1 MEFDKHQKV
10 RSVLTEVIASY
21 IREEANHNPLITVTN
36 LVISSDY
43 KHIKVLFT
51 TIPDTGEEQALI
63 FLKRKGSELR
73 DYIKKNARL
82 KYIPHIDF
90 AVDYGER
97 HRQHID
103 EVVQEIENGKQE

>member
-1 MEFDKHQKV
+1 MEFDKHDKV
-10 RSVLTEVIASY
+10 RSVLTEVIANF

-36 LVISSDY
+36 LVISTDY

-51 TIPDTGEEQALI
+51 TIPDTGEENALI
-63 FLKRKGSELR
+63 FLKRKGGELR
-73 DYIKKNARL
+73 DYIKKHARL

-90 AVDYGER
+90 EIDYGER

-103 EVVQEIENGKQE
+103 DLTRKIQTND